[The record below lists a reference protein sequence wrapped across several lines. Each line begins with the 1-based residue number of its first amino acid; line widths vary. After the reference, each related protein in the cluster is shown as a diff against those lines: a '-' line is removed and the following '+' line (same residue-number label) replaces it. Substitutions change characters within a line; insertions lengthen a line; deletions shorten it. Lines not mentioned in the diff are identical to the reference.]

1 MRLFRLEVKRIMKL
15 RRTLVLLVV
24 ALFMSVVMAY
34 LPVSFES
41 INRPGENG
49 EVIELD
55 GLPAIQFKRDY
66 YETAAG
72 NITPQKLAEAL
83 RTYQSYVKEY
93 GTLNDVP
100 LDIYIENI
108 MAIRP
113 MLKGLTEAF
122 ADSKT
127 GIGADLM
134 DIDPDEVEQYFY
146 EKCVSHLD
154 DIMNLEQK
162 EYESARQFA
171 ADKYANVDQ
180 SFYLYPGM
188 SRDAF
193 DYTTLYILVLSI
205 LCVAIAAPIFAN
217 EYQTGSDSIL
227 RCTKYGRM
235 KLAVMRILAACC
247 IFTVIFI
254 LGMLLHLSI
263 LNLAF
268 GTDCLKTSFQMLF
281 SVINLPNLNL
291 GELQIIL
298 MFAGLLSVLATV
310 SFTLFLSARCRDSLT
325 VLLISIVVLF
335 LPIFAYSA
343 FAGASW
349 ISTVLPSSGIG
360 MQNNFLYQ
368 LYNFN
373 FLHIG
378 EMSFWTPY
386 VILISATVELP
397 MFLFLAI
404 RSYCKHQVA

>member
-1 MRLFRLEVKRIMKL
+1 MRLFRLELKRIMKS
-15 RRTLVLLVV
+15 RRTLILLAV
-24 ALFMSVVMAY
+24 ALLMSVVMAY
-34 LPVSFES
+34 LPISFES

-55 GLPAIQFKRDY
+55 GLPAIQFKRSY
-66 YETAAG
+66 YEKTAG
-72 NITPQKLAEAL
+72 DITPQKLAEAL
-83 RTYQSYVKEY
+83 RIYQSYVNEY

-122 ADSKT
+122 ADPRT
-127 GIGADLM
+127 GIAADLM
-134 DIDPDEVEQYFY
+134 DIAPDDVEQNYY

-154 DIMNLEQK
+154 DVMNLEQK
-162 EYESARQFA
+162 KYPTAGQFA
-171 ADKYANVDQ
+171 ANKYSGVDQ
-180 SFYLYPGM
+180 PFYLYPGM

-193 DYTTLYILVLSI
+193 DYTTLYILILSI

-227 RCTKYGRM
+227 RCTKYGRI
-235 KLAVMRILAACC
+235 KLAVTRILAACC
-247 IFTVIFI
+247 IFIVIFV
-254 LGMLLHLSI
+254 LGMSIHLII

-268 GTDCLKTSFQMLF
+268 GVNCLKTSFQMLF

-291 GELQIIL
+291 GQLQIIL

-310 SFTLFLSARCRDSLT
+310 SCTLFLSAKCRDSLT
-325 VLLISIVVLF
+325 VLLISIVVLL

-343 FAGASW
+343 FGGASW
-349 ISTVLPSSGIG
+349 ISTVLPSAGIG

-378 EMSFWTPY
+378 EASFWTPY
-386 VILISATVELP
+386 VILISAAVEIP
-397 MFLFLAI
+397 IFLFLAV
-404 RSYCKHQVA
+404 RSYNKHQVA

>member
-1 MRLFRLEVKRIMKL
+1 MRLFRLEVKRIIKS
-15 RRTLVLLVV
+15 RRTLVLLAA
-24 ALFMSVVMAY
+24 ALLMSVVMAY
-34 LPVSFES
+34 LPISFES

-55 GLPAIQFKRDY
+55 GLPAIKFKRDY
-66 YETAAG
+66 YEKTAG
-72 NITPQKLAEAL
+72 NVTPQRLAEAL

-122 ADSKT
+122 ADPKT

-134 DIDPDEVEQYFY
+134 DINPDEVEQHFY

-162 EYESARQFA
+162 EYPTARQFA
-171 ADKYANVDQ
+171 ADKYANVEQ
-180 SFYLYPGM
+180 PLYLYPGM

-227 RCTKYGRM
+227 RCTKYGRI

-254 LGMLLHLSI
+254 LGMSLHLSI

-281 SVINLPNLNL
+281 SVINLPNMNL
-291 GELQIIL
+291 GQVQIIL
-298 MFAGLLSVLATV
+298 VFAGLLSVLATI
-310 SFTLFLSARCRDSLT
+310 SFTMFLSARCKDSVT
-325 VLLISIVVLF
+325 VLLISIMVLF

-349 ISTVLPSSGIG
+349 ISTVLPSAGIG
-360 MQNNFLYQ
+360 LQNNFLYQ

-378 EMSFWTPY
+378 GASFWTPY
-386 VILISATVELP
+386 VIVISAVIELP
-397 MFLFLAI
+397 VFLFLAI
-404 RSYCKHQVA
+404 YTYCRHQVA

>member
-1 MRLFRLEVKRIMKL
+1 MRLFRLEVKRIMKS
-15 RRTLVLLVV
+15 RRTLVLLAV

-34 LPVSFES
+34 LPISFES

-55 GLPAIQFKRDY
+55 GLPAIRFKRDY
-66 YETAAG
+66 YEKTAG

-83 RTYQSYVKEY
+83 RIYQSHVKEY
-93 GTLNDVP
+93 GTLNDIP

-113 MLKGLTEAF
+113 MLTGLTEAF
-122 ADSKT
+122 ADPKT

-134 DIDPDEVEQYFY
+134 DIDPDEVEQHFY

-154 DIMNLEQK
+154 DVMNLEQK
-162 EYESARQFA
+162 KYPTAGQFA

-180 SFYLYPGM
+180 PFYLYPGM

-205 LCVAIAAPIFAN
+205 LCVAIAAPVFAN

-247 IFTVIFI
+247 IFTVIFV
-254 LGMLLHLSI
+254 LGMSLHLSI

-268 GTDCLKTSFQMLF
+268 GTDCLRTSFQMLF
-281 SVINLPNLNL
+281 SVINLPNMNL
-291 GELQIIL
+291 GQIQIAL
-298 MFAGLLSVLATV
+298 VFAGLLSVLATI
-310 SFTLFLSARCRDSLT
+310 SFTLFLSAGCKDSVT
-325 VLLISIVVLF
+325 VLLISVIVLF

-349 ISTVLPSSGIG
+349 ISTILPSAGIG

-378 EMSFWTPY
+378 GMSFWTPY
-386 VILISATVELP
+386 VILISAAVELP

-404 RSYCKHQVA
+404 HTYCKHQVA

>member
-1 MRLFRLEVKRIMKL
+1 MRLFRLEVKRIMKS
-15 RRTLVLLVV
+15 RRTLILLAV

-34 LPVSFES
+34 LPISFES

-49 EVIELD
+49 KVIELD
-55 GLPAIQFKRDY
+55 GLSAIQFKKDY
-66 YETAAG
+66 YMEVAG
-72 NITPQKLAEAL
+72 DITPQRLAEAL
-83 RTYQSYVKEY
+83 RTYQAYVREY
-93 GTLNDVP
+93 GSLDDIP

-113 MLKGLTEAF
+113 MIRGLAEAF

-127 GIGADLM
+127 GMAADLM
-134 DIDPDEVEQYFY
+134 EIDPDEVEQYFY
-146 EKCVSHLD
+146 EKCASHLGD
-154 DIMNLEQK
+154 VMNLEQK
-162 EYESARQFA
+162 EHLAAGQYA
-171 ADKYANVDQ
+171 ADKYSKVDHPFQ
-180 SFYLYPGM
+180 LYSGI

-193 DYTTLYILVLSI
+193 DYITLYILILSI

-235 KLAVMRILAACC
+235 KLAVTRILASCC
-247 IFTVIFI
+247 IFIGIFA
-254 LGMLLHLSI
+254 LGMIIHLLI

-281 SVINLPNLNL
+281 SVINLPNINL
-291 GELQIIL
+291 GQLQVIL
-298 MFAGLLSVLATV
+298 VSAGFLSVLA
-310 SFTLFLSARCRDSLT
+310 SISCTLFLSAKCKDSLT
-325 VLLISIVVLF
+325 VLLVSIVMLF

-343 FAGASW
+343 LG
-349 ISTVLPSSGIG
+349 STWLSTILPSAGIG

-368 LYNFN
+368 LHNFN

-378 EMSFWTPY
+378 EASFWTPY
-386 VILISATVELP
+386 VILISAAVEIP
-397 MFLFLAI
+397 VFLFLAV

>member
-1 MRLFRLEVKRIMKL
+1 MRLFRLEIKRIMKS
-15 RRTLVLLVV
+15 RRTLTLLAA
-24 ALFMSVVMAY
+24 ALLMSIVMAY
-34 LPVSFES
+34 LPISFES
-41 INRPGENG
+41 INRPGEDG
-49 EVIELD
+49 KIIELD

-66 YETAAG
+66 YEKTAG

-113 MLKGLTEAF
+113 MLRGLIEAF
-122 ADSKT
+122 ADPKT

-154 DIMNLEQK
+154 DTMNLEQK
-162 EYESARQFA
+162 EYEAARQFA
-171 ADKYANVDQ
+171 AGRYADVDQ
-180 SFYLYPGM
+180 PFYLYPGM

-205 LCVAIAAPIFAN
+205 LCVAIASPAFAN

-235 KLAVMRILAACC
+235 KLAVIRILSVCC
-247 IFTVIFI
+247 IFIVIFI
-254 LGMLLHLSI
+254 LGMSIHLLI

-281 SVINLPNLNL
+281 SVINLPNINL
-291 GELQIIL
+291 GQLQIIL
-298 MFAGLLSVLATV
+298 VLAGLLSVLAIV
-310 SFTLFLSARCRDSLT
+310 SCTLFLSARCRDSLT
-325 VLLISIVVLF
+325 VLLISIVILF
-335 LPIFAYSA
+335 LPIFAY
-343 FAGASW
+343 GALGDTW
-349 ISTVLPSSGIG
+349 IGGILPSAGIG
-360 MQNNFLYQ
+360 MKNNFLYQ
-368 LYNFN
+368 LCDFN

-378 EMSFWTPY
+378 DMSFWTPY
-386 VILISATVELP
+386 VILVSATVEIPL
-397 MFLFLAI
+397 FLFLTV

>member
-1 MRLFRLEVKRIMKL
+1 MRLFRLEIKRIMKS
-15 RRTLVLLVV
+15 RRTLTLLAA
-24 ALFMSVVMAY
+24 ALLMSIVMAY
-34 LPVSFES
+34 LPISFES
-41 INRPGENG
+41 INRPGEDG
-49 EVIELD
+49 KIIELD

-66 YETAAG
+66 YEKTAG

-113 MLKGLTEAF
+113 MLRGLTEAF
-122 ADSKT
+122 ADPKT

-154 DIMNLEQK
+154 DTMNLEQK
-162 EYESARQFA
+162 EYEAARQFA
-171 ADKYANVDQ
+171 AGRYADVDQ
-180 SFYLYPGM
+180 PFYLYPGM

-205 LCVAIAAPIFAN
+205 LCVAIASPAFAN

-235 KLAVMRILAACC
+235 KLAVIRILSVCC
-247 IFTVIFI
+247 IFIVIFI
-254 LGMLLHLSI
+254 LGMSIHLLI

-281 SVINLPNLNL
+281 SVINLPNINL
-291 GELQIIL
+291 GQLQIIL
-298 MFAGLLSVLATV
+298 VLAGLLSVLAIV
-310 SFTLFLSARCRDSLT
+310 SCTLFLSARCRDSLT
-325 VLLISIVVLF
+325 VLLISIVILF
-335 LPIFAYSA
+335 LPIFAY
-343 FAGASW
+343 GALGDTW
-349 ISTVLPSSGIG
+349 IGGILPSAGIG
-360 MQNNFLYQ
+360 MKNNFLYQ
-368 LYNFN
+368 LCDFN

-378 EMSFWTPY
+378 GMSFWTPY
-386 VILISATVELP
+386 VILVSAAVEIPL
-397 MFLFLAI
+397 FLFLTV

>member
-1 MRLFRLEVKRIMKL
+1 MRLFRLEVKRIIKS
-15 RRTLVLLVV
+15 RCTLVLLAVS
-24 ALFMSVVMAY
+24 LFMSVVMAY

-49 EVIELD
+49 KVIELD
-55 GLPAIQFKRDY
+55 GLSAIRFKRDY
-66 YETAAG
+66 YEKAAG
-72 NITPQKLAEAL
+72 DMTPEKLAEAL

-93 GTLNDVP
+93 GSLNDVP
-100 LDIYIENI
+100 LDIYVENI

-113 MLKGLTEAF
+113 MLKGLPEAF
-122 ADSKT
+122 ADPKT
-127 GIGADLM
+127 GAAADLM
-134 DIDPDEVEQYFY
+134 DIDPDGVEQHFY

-154 DIMNLEQK
+154 DVMNLEQK
-162 EYESARQFA
+162 EYESAGQFA
-171 ADKYANVDQ
+171 ADKYADADQ
-180 SFYLYPGM
+180 PFYLYPGM

-205 LCVAIAAPIFAN
+205 LCAAVAAPIFAN

-235 KLAVMRILAACC
+235 KLAVTRILAACC
-247 IFTVIFI
+247 IFIIIFI
-254 LGMLLHLSI
+254 LGMSIHLII

-281 SVINLPNLNL
+281 SIINLPNINL
-291 GELQIIL
+291 GQLQIIL
-298 MFAGLLSVLATV
+298 VFAGLLSLLATI
-310 SFTLFLSARCRDSLT
+310 SCTLFLSARCRDSLT

-378 EMSFWTPY
+378 EASFWTPY
-386 VILISATVELP
+386 VILISAAAEIPV
-397 MFLFLAI
+397 FLFLAVH
-404 RSYCKHQVA
+404 SYCKHQVV

>member
-1 MRLFRLEVKRIMKL
+1 MRLFRLEIKRIMKS
-15 RRTLVLLVV
+15 RRTLTLLAA
-24 ALFMSVVMAY
+24 ALLMSIVMAY
-34 LPVSFES
+34 LPISFES
-41 INRPGENG
+41 INRPGEDG
-49 EVIELD
+49 KIIELN

-66 YETAAG
+66 FEKTAG

-93 GTLNDVP
+93 GILNDVP

-113 MLKGLTEAF
+113 MLRGLIEAF
-122 ADSKT
+122 ADPKT

-154 DIMNLEQK
+154 DTMNLEQK
-162 EYESARQFA
+162 EYEAARQFA
-171 ADKYANVDQ
+171 AGRYADVDQ
-180 SFYLYPGM
+180 PFYLYPGM

-205 LCVAIAAPIFAN
+205 LCVAIASPAFAN

-235 KLAVMRILAACC
+235 KLAVIRILSVCC
-247 IFTVIFI
+247 IFIVIFI
-254 LGMLLHLSI
+254 LGMSIHLLI

-281 SVINLPNLNL
+281 SVINLPNINL
-291 GELQIIL
+291 GQLQIIL
-298 MFAGLLSVLATV
+298 VLAGLLSVLATV
-310 SFTLFLSARCRDSLT
+310 SCTLFLSARCRDSLT
-325 VLLISIVVLF
+325 VLLISIVILF
-335 LPIFAYSA
+335 LPIFAY
-343 FAGASW
+343 GALGDTW
-349 ISTVLPSSGIG
+349 IGGILPSAGIG
-360 MQNNFLYQ
+360 MKNNFLYQ
-368 LYNFN
+368 LCDFN

-378 EMSFWTPY
+378 GMSFWTPY
-386 VILISATVELP
+386 VILVSAAVEIPL
-397 MFLFLAI
+397 FLFLTV

>member
-1 MRLFRLEVKRIMKL
+1 MRLFRLEVKRIMKS
-15 RRTLVLLVV
+15 RRTLALLAV
-24 ALFMSVVMAY
+24 ALLMSVVMAY

-55 GLPAIQFKRDY
+55 GLPAIRFKKDY
-66 YETAAG
+66 YEKTAG
-72 NITPQKLAEAL
+72 DITPGKLAEAL
-83 RTYQSYVKEY
+83 RTYQSYVQEY
-93 GTLNDVP
+93 GTLGDVP

-122 ADSKT
+122 ADPKT

-146 EKCVSHLD
+146 EKCVSHLE

-162 EYESARQFA
+162 EYGAARQFA
-171 ADKYANVDQ
+171 ANKYANVDQ
-180 SFYLYPGM
+180 PFYLYYGM

-205 LCVAIAAPIFAN
+205 LCVAIAAPVFAN

-235 KLAVMRILAACC
+235 KLAVTRILAACC
-247 IFTVIFI
+247 IFIVIFV
-254 LGMLLHLSI
+254 LGMSLHLLI

-281 SVINLPNLNL
+281 SVINLPNINL
-291 GELQIIL
+291 GQLQIVL
-298 MFAGLLSVLATV
+298 VFAGLLSVLATI
-310 SFTLFLSARCRDSLT
+310 SCTLFVSARCRDSLT

-349 ISTVLPSSGIG
+349 ISTVLPSAGIG
-360 MQNNFLYQ
+360 LQNNFLYQ

-378 EMSFWTPY
+378 EASFWTPY
-386 VILISATVELP
+386 VILISAAVEIP
-397 MFLFLAI
+397 VFLFLAV

>member
-1 MRLFRLEVKRIMKL
+1 MRLFRLEVKRIMKS
-15 RRTLVLLVV
+15 RRTLTLLAA
-24 ALFMSVVMAY
+24 ALLMSIVMAY
-34 LPVSFES
+34 LPISFES

-49 EVIELD
+49 KIIELD

-66 YETAAG
+66 YEKTAD

-113 MLKGLTEAF
+113 MPKGLIEAF
-122 ADSKT
+122 ADPKT

-154 DIMNLEQK
+154 DTMNLEQK
-162 EYESARQFA
+162 EYPTAGQFA
-171 ADKYANVDQ
+171 TDKYANVDQ
-180 SFYLYPGM
+180 PFYLYPGM

-217 EYQTGSDSIL
+217 EYQTGGDSIL

-254 LGMLLHLSI
+254 LGMSLHLSI

-281 SVINLPNLNL
+281 SVINLPNMNL
-291 GELQIIL
+291 GQIQIVL
-298 MFAGLLSVLATV
+298 VFAGLLSVLATI
-310 SFTLFLSARCRDSLT
+310 SFTLFLSARCKDSVT
-325 VLLISIVVLF
+325 VLLISMLILF
-335 LPIFAYSA
+335 LPIFAY
-343 FAGASW
+343 GALGDTG
-349 ISTVLPSSGIG
+349 IVGILPSAGIG
-360 MQNNFLYQ
+360 MKNNFLYQ
-368 LYNFN
+368 LCDFN
-373 FLHIG
+373 FLHVVG
-378 EMSFWTPY
+378 MSFWTPY
-386 VILISATVELP
+386 VILISAAVELP
-397 MFLFLAI
+397 IFLLLTI
-404 RSYCKHQVA
+404 RAYCKHQVV

>member
-1 MRLFRLEVKRIMKL
+1 MRLFRLEVKRIMKS
-15 RRTLVLLVV
+15 RRTLTLLAA
-24 ALFMSVVMAY
+24 ALLMSIVMAY
-34 LPVSFES
+34 LPISFES

-49 EVIELD
+49 KIIELD

-66 YETAAG
+66 YEKTAG

-113 MLKGLTEAF
+113 MLKGLIEAF
-122 ADSKT
+122 ADPKT

-154 DIMNLEQK
+154 DTMNLEQK
-162 EYESARQFA
+162 EYPTAGQFA
-171 ADKYANVDQ
+171 TDKYANVDQ
-180 SFYLYPGM
+180 PFYLYPGM

-217 EYQTGSDSIL
+217 EYQTGGDSIL

-254 LGMLLHLSI
+254 LGMSLHLSI

-281 SVINLPNLNL
+281 SVINLPNMNL
-291 GELQIIL
+291 GQIQIVL
-298 MFAGLLSVLATV
+298 VFAGLLSVLATI
-310 SFTLFLSARCRDSLT
+310 SFTLFLSARCKDSVT
-325 VLLISIVVLF
+325 VLLISMLILF
-335 LPIFAYSA
+335 LPIFAY
-343 FAGASW
+343 GALGDTG
-349 ISTVLPSSGIG
+349 IVGILPSAGIG
-360 MQNNFLYQ
+360 MKNNFLYQ
-368 LYNFN
+368 LCDFN
-373 FLHIG
+373 FLHVVG
-378 EMSFWTPY
+378 MSFWTPY
-386 VILISATVELP
+386 VILISAAVELP
-397 MFLFLAI
+397 IFLLLTI
-404 RSYCKHQVA
+404 RAYCKHQVV

>member
-1 MRLFRLEVKRIMKL
+1 MRLFRLEVKRIIKS
-15 RRTLVLLVV
+15 RRTLALLAA

-41 INRPGENG
+41 INRLGEDG
-49 EVIELD
+49 KIIELD
-55 GLPAIQFKRDY
+55 GLSAIRFKRDY
-66 YETAAG
+66 YEKTAG
-72 NITPQKLAEAL
+72 DITPEKLAEAL

-122 ADSKT
+122 ADPKT

-162 EYESARQFA
+162 EYESAGQFA
-171 ADKYANVDQ
+171 ADKYADADQ
-180 SFYLYPGM
+180 PFYLYPGM

-235 KLAVMRILAACC
+235 KLAVTRILAACC
-247 IFTVIFI
+247 IFIIIFI
-254 LGMLLHLSI
+254 LGMSIHLLI

-281 SVINLPNLNL
+281 SIINLPNINL
-291 GELQIIL
+291 GQLQIIL
-298 MFAGLLSVLATV
+298 VFAGLLSLLATI
-310 SFTLFLSARCRDSLT
+310 SCTLFLSARCRDSLT

-343 FAGASW
+343 FADASW
-349 ISTVLPSSGIG
+349 ISTVLPSAGIG

-378 EMSFWTPY
+378 EASFWTPY
-386 VILISATVELP
+386 VILISAAVEIP
-397 MFLFLAI
+397 VFLFLAV

>member
-1 MRLFRLEVKRIMKL
+1 MRLFRLEVKGIMKS
-15 RRTLVLLVV
+15 RRTLVLLAV

-34 LPVSFES
+34 LPISFES

-49 EVIELD
+49 GVIELD

-66 YETAAG
+66 YEKTAG

-93 GTLNDVP
+93 GTLDDVP

-122 ADSKT
+122 ADPKT

-134 DIDPDEVEQYFY
+134 DIDPDEVEQHFY

-154 DIMNLEQK
+154 DIMNFEQK
-162 EYESARQFA
+162 EYEAAGKFA

-180 SFYLYPGM
+180 PFYLYPGM

-254 LGMLLHLSI
+254 LGMSLHLSI

-281 SVINLPNLNL
+281 SIINLPNMNL
-291 GELQIIL
+291 GQIQIVL
-298 MFAGLLSVLATV
+298 VFAGLLSVLATI
-310 SFTLFLSARCRDSLT
+310 SFTLFLSARCKDSVT
-325 VLLISIVVLF
+325 VLLVSIIVLF

-349 ISTVLPSSGIG
+349 ISTVLPSAGIG

-378 EMSFWTPY
+378 GMSFWTPY
-386 VILISATVELP
+386 VILISAAVELP

>member
-1 MRLFRLEVKRIMKL
+1 MRLFWLELKRIIKS
-15 RRTLVLLVV
+15 RRTLVLLAA
-24 ALFMSVVMAY
+24 ALLMSVVMAY
-34 LPVSFES
+34 LPISFES

-55 GLPAIQFKRDY
+55 GLPAIKFKRDY
-66 YETAAG
+66 YEKTAG
-72 NITPQKLAEAL
+72 NVTPQRLAEAL

-122 ADSKT
+122 ADPKT

-134 DIDPDEVEQYFY
+134 DINPDEVEQHFY

-162 EYESARQFA
+162 EYPTARQFA
-171 ADKYANVDQ
+171 ADKYANVEQ
-180 SFYLYPGM
+180 PLYLYPGM

-227 RCTKYGRM
+227 RCTKYGRI

-254 LGMLLHLSI
+254 LGMSLHLSI

-281 SVINLPNLNL
+281 SVINLPNMNL
-291 GELQIIL
+291 GQVQIIL
-298 MFAGLLSVLATV
+298 VFAGLLSVLATI
-310 SFTLFLSARCRDSLT
+310 SFTMFLSARCKDSVT
-325 VLLISIVVLF
+325 VLLISIMVLF

-349 ISTVLPSSGIG
+349 ISTVLPSAGIG
-360 MQNNFLYQ
+360 LQNNFLYQ

-378 EMSFWTPY
+378 GASFWTPY
-386 VILISATVELP
+386 VIVISAVIELP
-397 MFLFLAI
+397 VFLFLAI
-404 RSYCKHQVA
+404 YTYCRHQVA

>member
-1 MRLFRLEVKRIMKL
+1 MRLFRLEIKRIMKS
-15 RRTLVLLVV
+15 RRTLTLLAA
-24 ALFMSVVMAY
+24 ALLMSIVMAY
-34 LPVSFES
+34 LPISFES
-41 INRPGENG
+41 INRPGEDG
-49 EVIELD
+49 KIIELD

-66 YETAAG
+66 YEKTAG

-122 ADSKT
+122 ADPKT

-154 DIMNLEQK
+154 DTMNLEQK
-162 EYESARQFA
+162 EYEAAGQFA
-171 ADKYANVDQ
+171 AGRYADVDQ
-180 SFYLYPGM
+180 PFYLYPGM

-205 LCVAIAAPIFAN
+205 LCVAIASPAFAN

-235 KLAVMRILAACC
+235 KLAVIRILSVCC
-247 IFTVIFI
+247 IFIVIFI
-254 LGMLLHLSI
+254 LGMSIHLLI

-281 SVINLPNLNL
+281 SVINLPNINL
-291 GELQIIL
+291 GQLQIIL
-298 MFAGLLSVLATV
+298 VLAGLLSVLAIV
-310 SFTLFLSARCRDSLT
+310 SCTLFLSARCRDSLT
-325 VLLISIVVLF
+325 VLLISIVILF
-335 LPIFAYSA
+335 LPIFAY
-343 FAGASW
+343 GALGDTW
-349 ISTVLPSSGIG
+349 IGGILPSAGIG
-360 MQNNFLYQ
+360 MKNNFLYQ
-368 LYNFN
+368 LCDFH

-378 EMSFWTPY
+378 GMSFWTPY
-386 VILISATVELP
+386 VILISAVVEIP
-397 MFLFLAI
+397 VFMFLAVRF
-404 RSYCKHQVA
+404 YCRHQVV

>member
-1 MRLFRLEVKRIMKL
+1 MRLFRLEIKRIMKS
-15 RRTLVLLVV
+15 RRTLTLLAA
-24 ALFMSVVMAY
+24 ALLMSIVMAY
-34 LPVSFES
+34 LPISFES
-41 INRPGENG
+41 INRPGEDG
-49 EVIELD
+49 KIIELG

-66 YETAAG
+66 FEKTAG

-122 ADSKT
+122 ADPKT

-154 DIMNLEQK
+154 DTMNLEQK
-162 EYESARQFA
+162 EYEAAGQFA
-171 ADKYANVDQ
+171 AGRYADVDQ
-180 SFYLYPGM
+180 PFYLYPGM

-193 DYTTLYILVLSI
+193 DYTTLYILALSI
-205 LCVAIAAPIFAN
+205 LCVAIASPAFAN

-235 KLAVMRILAACC
+235 KLAVIRILSVCC
-247 IFTVIFI
+247 IFIVIFI
-254 LGMLLHLSI
+254 LGMSIHLLI

-281 SVINLPNLNL
+281 SVINLPNINL
-291 GELQIIL
+291 GQLQIIL
-298 MFAGLLSVLATV
+298 VLAGLLSVLAIV
-310 SFTLFLSARCRDSLT
+310 SCTLFLSARCRDSLT
-325 VLLISIVVLF
+325 VLLISIVILF
-335 LPIFAYSA
+335 LPIFAY
-343 FAGASW
+343 GALGDTW
-349 ISTVLPSSGIG
+349 IGGILPSAGIG
-360 MQNNFLYQ
+360 MKNNFLYQ
-368 LYNFN
+368 LCDFN

-378 EMSFWTPY
+378 DMSFWTPY
-386 VILISATVELP
+386 VILVSATVEIPL
-397 MFLFLAI
+397 FLFLTV

>member
-1 MRLFRLEVKRIMKL
+1 MRLFRLEIKRIMKS
-15 RRTLVLLVV
+15 RRTLTLLAA
-24 ALFMSVVMAY
+24 ALLMSIVMAY
-34 LPVSFES
+34 LPISFES
-41 INRPGENG
+41 INRPGEDG
-49 EVIELD
+49 KIIELG

-66 YETAAG
+66 FEKTAG

-113 MLKGLTEAF
+113 MLRGLIEAF
-122 ADSKT
+122 ADPKT

-154 DIMNLEQK
+154 DTMNLEQK
-162 EYESARQFA
+162 EYEAARQFA
-171 ADKYANVDQ
+171 AGRYADVDQ
-180 SFYLYPGM
+180 PFYLYPGM

-205 LCVAIAAPIFAN
+205 LCVAIASPAFAN

-235 KLAVMRILAACC
+235 KLAVIRILSVCC
-247 IFTVIFI
+247 IFIVIFI
-254 LGMLLHLSI
+254 LGMSIHLLI

-281 SVINLPNLNL
+281 SVINLPNINL
-291 GELQIIL
+291 GQLQIIL
-298 MFAGLLSVLATV
+298 VLAGLLSVLAIV
-310 SFTLFLSARCRDSLT
+310 SCTLFLSARCRDSLT
-325 VLLISIVVLF
+325 VLLISIVILF
-335 LPIFAYSA
+335 LPIFAY
-343 FAGASW
+343 GALGDTW
-349 ISTVLPSSGIG
+349 IGGILPSAGIG
-360 MQNNFLYQ
+360 MKNNFLYQ
-368 LYNFN
+368 LCDFN

-378 EMSFWTPY
+378 GMSFWTPY
-386 VILISATVELP
+386 VILVSAAVEIPL
-397 MFLFLAI
+397 FLFLTV

>member
-1 MRLFRLEVKRIMKL
+1 MRLFRLELKRIVKS
-15 RRTLVLLVV
+15 RRTLVLLAV
-24 ALFMSVVMAY
+24 ALLMSVVMAY
-34 LPVSFES
+34 LPISFES
-41 INRPGENG
+41 INRPAEDGG
-49 EVIELD
+49 VIELD
-55 GLPAIQFKRDY
+55 GLPAIRFKRGY
-66 YETAAG
+66 YEKTAG
-72 NITPQKLAEAL
+72 DITPQRLAEAL
-83 RTYQSYVKEY
+83 RIYQFYVNEY
-93 GTLNDVP
+93 GTLNDIP

-127 GIGADLM
+127 GIAADLM
-134 DIDPDEVEQYFY
+134 DISPDDVEQNFY

-154 DIMNLEQK
+154 DVMNLEQK
-162 EYESARQFA
+162 EYPTAGKFA
-171 ADKYANVDQ
+171 VNKYSSVEQ
-180 SFYLYPGM
+180 PFYIYSGM

-227 RCTKYGRM
+227 RCTKYGRI
-235 KLAVMRILAACC
+235 KLAVTRILAACC
-247 IFTVIFI
+247 IFIVIYI
-254 LGMLLHLSI
+254 LGMSLHLII
-263 LNLAF
+263 LNFAF

-281 SVINLPNLNL
+281 SVINLPNINL
-291 GELQIIL
+291 GQLQIIL
-298 MFAGLLSVLATV
+298 VLAGLLSVLAMV
-310 SFTLFLSARCRDSLT
+310 SCTLFLSARCRDSLT

-335 LPIFAYSA
+335 VPIFAYSA

-349 ISTVLPSSGIG
+349 LSTVLPSAGIG

-378 EMSFWTPY
+378 GMSFWTPY
-386 VILISATVELP
+386 VILISAAVELP
-397 MFLFLAI
+397 IFLFWAI
-404 RSYCKHQVA
+404 RAYCKHQVA

>member
-1 MRLFRLEVKRIMKL
+1 MRLFRLELKRIIKS
-15 RRTLVLLVV
+15 RRTLVLLAA
-24 ALFMSVVMAY
+24 ALLMSVVMAY
-34 LPVSFES
+34 LPISFES

-55 GLPAIQFKRDY
+55 GLPAIKFKRDY
-66 YETAAG
+66 YEKTAG
-72 NITPQKLAEAL
+72 NVTPQRLAEAL

-122 ADSKT
+122 ADPKT

-134 DIDPDEVEQYFY
+134 DINPDEVEQHFY

-162 EYESARQFA
+162 EYPTARQFA
-171 ADKYANVDQ
+171 ADKYANVEQ
-180 SFYLYPGM
+180 PLYLYPGM

-227 RCTKYGRM
+227 RCTKYGRI

-281 SVINLPNLNL
+281 SVINLPNMNL
-291 GELQIIL
+291 GQVQIIL
-298 MFAGLLSVLATV
+298 VFAGLLSVLATI
-310 SFTLFLSARCRDSLT
+310 SFTMFLSARCKDSVT
-325 VLLISIVVLF
+325 VLLISIMVLF

-349 ISTVLPSSGIG
+349 ISTVLPSAGIG
-360 MQNNFLYQ
+360 LQNNFLYQ

-378 EMSFWTPY
+378 GASFWTPY
-386 VILISATVELP
+386 VIVISAVIELP
-397 MFLFLAI
+397 VFLFLAI
-404 RSYCKHQVA
+404 YTYCRHQVA